1 MIKYVLILFSLI
13 PLIGTANSIGLVGRP
28 DGHAP
33 IGLMGDHIHKKGEL
47 MFSYRLM
54 RMEMSDLQD
63 ATHDISRAN
72 AVSSSGSYKFMN
84 APVKMHSNMHMFG
97 AMYGVNNRFTTMLM
111 VPFLNKKMQVRQRAG
126 DMNRFTVSSRGLGDI
141 KLTGLLLLKENID
154 SKWLMNF
161 GINLPTG
168 ETNVKD
174 VMVMMSGMHMH
185 STLGYGMQ
193 LGSGTYD
200 PILKIGYNKKINKA
214 SVGWQT
220 SGTWRVY
227 HNKNDYHLGDEYN
240 ATLYSAFVLNDWLS
254 FSGRF
259 NGKWVRKIS
268 GAHAHHTNMLMSPA
282 FSKDQGHR
290 KINFSGGLNFIIPKG
305 ELKGQRLAIEYS
317 APIYQYYDGLQMKSD
332 KMITFGWQYAFNLKD
347 LIK

>member
-1 MIKYVLILFSLI
+1 
-13 PLIGTANSIGLVGRP
+13 
-28 DGHAP
+28 
-33 IGLMGDHIHKKGEL
+33 
-47 MFSYRLM
+47 
-54 RMEMSDLQD
+54 
-63 ATHDISRAN
+63 
-72 AVSSSGSYKFMN
+72 
-84 APVKMHSNMHMFG
+84 
-97 AMYGVNNRFTTMLM
+97 
-111 VPFLNKKMQVRQRAG
+111 
-126 DMNRFTVSSRGLGDI
+126 MNRFTVSSRGLGDI

-227 HNKNDYHLGDEYN
+227 HNKNNTYINVYVFG
-240 ATLYSAFVLNDWLS
+240 TLDIDTVNTDALIYRA
-254 FSGRF
+254 RPIE
-259 NGKWVRKIS
+259 RKNREERPLPES
-268 GAHAHHTNMLMSPA
+268 RG
-282 FSKDQGHR
+282 
-290 KINFSGGLNFIIPKG
+290 
-305 ELKGQRLAIEYS
+305 Y
-317 APIYQYYDGLQMKSD
+317 
-332 KMITFGWQYAFNLKD
+332 
-347 LIK
+347 